1 MESENSAQGWKPLK
15 GMQRKKVPEI
25 LQSQMAE
32 CGLACLAMVM
42 AYYDNPLPLSQLRQ
56 QYRISS
62 DGVSLYQI
70 IKIAQEH
77 QLSSRPLEL
86 NLSDV
91 DQLQLPA
98 ILFWNKMHF
107 VVLEKVTTQGIEI
120 IDPAIGRRSYSF
132 EQASVYF
139 SGVALELSP
148 LTDFTPQHH
157 EDNSVALNFSTLVR
171 HSKGLVSKL
180 AIMVLLTVLGNL
192 VMIVSPKLFNITVDE
207 VIVKNDE
214 QLLNLLL
221 MVFGGI
227 FIISFAIKYLYI
239 LISTQVRVSITHET
253 SSAIVNWLLRL
264 PVKFFET
271 RHIADILRR
280 VRSADLV
287 YIQFTAGWLNIIIDI
302 LFALVFLCLIGFINI
317 KLTFMVV
324 GVSLL
329 FFVVR
334 FGSIPWLENNQKAV
348 LEAETRRDATLFEGV
363 GNIESVKFYGYESA
377 KLSRWSNQQAEA
389 ETLKAKVE
397 RTQSV
402 IATLHSSTSDASSLI
417 ISAVGAVAVI
427 NGQNTL
433 GELFAFVLYKDMFM
447 NMVITTA
454 DRFVTLRMLKV
465 ELGRIGDI
473 INQPAEPML
482 EQRYLGSLQQPFE
495 KISQLALQDV
505 SYSYGSFEDN
515 IVDQVSLMLEPG
527 DKVAIYG
534 PSGCGKSTLLRII
547 SGLYSPIA
555 GSVQVNGHALHHFGY
570 RHFRER
576 ISYLSGSEEI
586 LEATVLENIT
596 FDDADMGLA
605 VDAKRLDH
613 CIEQASLQDCIQTLP
628 NGLNTR
634 IGNSGVKLSSGQR
647 QRLLLAR
654 ALYRQP
660 DILLLDEP
668 TSHLDSLSRD
678 AIIETLAQLAVTSVI
693 VTHDPALLRICNKAY
708 QMQQGKLVAL
718 NTLPVGEDHEA
729 I

>member
-1 MESENSAQGWKPLK
+1 
-15 GMQRKKVPEI
+15 
-25 LQSQMAE
+25 
-32 CGLACLAMVM
+32 
-42 AYYDNPLPLSQLRQ
+42 
-56 QYRISS
+56 
-62 DGVSLYQI
+62 
-70 IKIAQEH
+70 
-77 QLSSRPLEL
+77 
-86 NLSDV
+86 
-91 DQLQLPA
+91 
-98 ILFWNKMHF
+98 
-107 VVLEKVTTQGIEI
+107 
-120 IDPAIGRRSYSF
+120 
-132 EQASVYF
+132 
-139 SGVALELSP
+139 
-148 LTDFTPQHH
+148 
-157 EDNSVALNFSTLVR
+157 
-171 HSKGLVSKL
+171 
-180 AIMVLLTVLGNL
+180 
-192 VMIVSPKLFNITVDE
+192 
-207 VIVKNDE
+207 
-214 QLLNLLL
+214 
-221 MVFGGI
+221 
-227 FIISFAIKYLYI
+227 
-239 LISTQVRVSITHET
+239 
-253 SSAIVNWLLRL
+253 
-264 PVKFFET
+264 
-271 RHIADILRR
+271 
-280 VRSADLV
+280 
-287 YIQFTAGWLNIIIDI
+287 
-302 LFALVFLCLIGFINI
+302 
-317 KLTFMVV
+317 
-324 GVSLL
+324 
-329 FFVVR
+329 
-334 FGSIPWLENNQKAV
+334 
-348 LEAETRRDATLFEGV
+348 
-363 GNIESVKFYGYESA
+363 
-377 KLSRWSNQQAEA
+377 
-389 ETLKAKVE
+389 
-397 RTQSV
+397 V